1 MKGKRNIKVV
11 DESGMEIEVHIW
23 APAAHKFD
31 NLEGENPVVAF
42 KSARIVEFQGKAL
55 TMGEESHF
63 EFNPIDVRTQQLREW
78 FSSFDRNS
86 LKSVNSGITSEKDIN
101 KL

>member
-1 MKGKRNIKVV
+1 MPNDESIEKQGYNFTSMMDIQNANRIMVIDFIGVLFGVGEVFEIQLKNGQMKGKRNIKVV

-42 KSARIVEFQGKAL
+42 KSARIVEF
-55 TMGEESHF
+55 
-63 EFNPIDVRTQQLREW
+63 
-78 FSSFDRNS
+78 
-86 LKSVNSGITSEKDIN
+86 
-101 KL
+101 

>member
-1 MKGKRNIKVV
+1 VPNDESIEKQGYNFTSMMDIQNANRIMVIDFIGVLFGVGEVFEIQLKNGQMKGKRNIKVV

-42 KSARIVEFQGKAL
+42 KSARIVEF
-55 TMGEESHF
+55 
-63 EFNPIDVRTQQLREW
+63 
-78 FSSFDRNS
+78 
-86 LKSVNSGITSEKDIN
+86 
-101 KL
+101 